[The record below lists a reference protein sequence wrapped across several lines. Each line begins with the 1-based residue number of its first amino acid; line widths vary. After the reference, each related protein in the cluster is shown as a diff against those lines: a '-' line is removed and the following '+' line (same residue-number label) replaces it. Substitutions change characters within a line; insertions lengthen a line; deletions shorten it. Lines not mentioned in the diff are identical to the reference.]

1 MNIKKLTTL
10 LSGLVVLFGTT
21 TAFAIWDTLEAS
33 IDTNTIQI
41 GTGTGITA
49 TANVE
54 VDEWIE
60 ADEQLVPVGVVMQSG
75 DVDEAVNV
83 FTVAFTGTLSGDL
96 YLDVEYDALLI
107 GGVNTYI
114 DLVNITVEW
123 SYVNDFTSGTA
134 YAGNEIDFTA
144 AGLPNFYD
152 STGPTTRANIYIQV
166 TVTLE
171 EPADSAEYN
180 AIRNQNITFDLN
192 FEAGSGS

>member
-1 MNIKKLTTL
+1 
-10 LSGLVVLFGTT
+10 
-21 TAFAIWDTLEAS
+21 
-33 IDTNTIQI
+33 
-41 GTGTGITA
+41 
-49 TANVE
+49 
-54 VDEWIE
+54 
-60 ADEQLVPVGVVMQSG
+60 MQSG

-107 GGVNTYI
+107 NGVNTYI

-123 SYVNDFTSGTA
+123 SYLNNFDSTPGTA
-134 YAGNEIDFTA
+134 YAGNVIDFAA